1 MLISDQVQLAFIG
14 GLGPTELIV
23 IFLIVLLVFGAKRIP
38 EIAQGLGK
46 GIMEFK
52 RAAREITDEIDVNK
66 SAPTQSDNYS
76 RNELKSAQTAPKP
89 KPRPRPKQTQT
100 KAKSEQ
106 KES

>member
-1 MLISDQVQLAFIG
+1 MMITDQVQLAFIG

-52 RAAREITDEIDVNK
+52 KAAREITDEFDSSTTTSSSSSQVK
-66 SAPTQSDNYS
+66 
-76 RNELKSAQTAPKP
+76 NELKSEKP
-89 KPRPRPKQTQT
+89 SQKQNTD
-100 KAKSEQ
+100 A
-106 KES
+106 